1 MTWLHMALLISAG
14 KCHHHLDIVCCH
26 ADHQGPA
33 GLCGFSPLLLDTSGF
48 TDLPFSLPYAAMDVT
63 ELLVSLEH
71 LCYKAAKP
79 SEVGGEPLSV
89 SHKEKKYSTP

>member
-1 MTWLHMALLISAG
+1 MALLISAG

-71 LCYKAAKP
+71 LCYKAAKL
-79 SEVGGEPLSV
+79 SEVGGEPCLSATRRRNTQHPE
-89 SHKEKKYSTP
+89 SG

>member
-1 MTWLHMALLISAG
+1 MALLISAG

-79 SEVGGEPLSV
+79 SEVGGEPCLSATRRRNTQHPE
-89 SHKEKKYSTP
+89 SG